1 MKYGGKT
8 REIKGE
14 KREIKG
20 HQDHTNKMDSDC
32 FENYV
37 WIYAHENDRKPRHSL
52 VRHLIPLQL
61 WQWKA
66 LFGDGL
72 INSFWKHYD
81 QWNFED

>member
-1 MKYGGKT
+1 MFIRNKRNQMKYGGKT

-37 WIYAHENDRKPRHSL
+37 
-52 VRHLIPLQL
+52 
-61 WQWKA
+61 
-66 LFGDGL
+66 
-72 INSFWKHYD
+72 
-81 QWNFED
+81 